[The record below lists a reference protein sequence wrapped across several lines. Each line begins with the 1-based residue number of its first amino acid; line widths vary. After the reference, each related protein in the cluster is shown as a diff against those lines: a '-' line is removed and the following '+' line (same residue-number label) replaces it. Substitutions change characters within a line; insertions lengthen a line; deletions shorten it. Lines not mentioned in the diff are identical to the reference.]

1 MMPTTKITQRTE
13 LLELLYSKEVETI
26 NACILECKDNMYEN
40 GKIDIPFDKVL
51 NGEKKYTHENLVQ
64 IADIFEEHGW
74 YVKIIEAEGIFDF
87 S

>member
-26 NACILECKDNMYEN
+26 NACILECKENMYEN
-40 GKIDIPFDKVL
+40 GKIHITFDKVL
-51 NGEKKYTHENLVQ
+51 NSEKQYSHDNLIQ
-64 IADIFEEHGW
+64 IVDIFEEHGW
-74 YVKIIEAEGIFDF
+74 YVKIIGAEEKFIF